1 MCSFHDAA
9 LLKASMS
16 LAQKELAFVSRFA
29 QHFHLCLRLGWEPL
43 HFPLFFEGVA
53 PSTLHSY

>member
-1 MCSFHDAA
+1 
-9 LLKASMS
+9 MS

-53 PSTLHSY
+53 PQHIAYW